1 MARGDGC
8 TRYREEKEIVRV
20 FDCQFDP
27 GFAGF
32 VDREA
37 GPVLASTW
45 KSKNGRRKGGIAGK
59 IPVYSRGSLQSVSV
73 GSLRN

>member
-45 KSKNGRRKGGIAGK
+45 KSKNGRRKGGIGQDSGLFTGLAPK
-59 IPVYSRGSLQSVSV
+59 LSLIHI
-73 GSLRN
+73 